1 MPKVIMQDIIDTA
14 ISSGSFDTL
23 IKALKAAD
31 LIDALQGSGPFT
43 VFAPT
48 DTAFQQIPKAVLDAV
63 MEDKEQ
69 LQSILKFHVV
79 SGKHMAD
86 DVTGM
91 MSLETISG
99 HKLPVD
105 TSDGCKIGGASIS
118 HADVQCSNGVI
129 HVIDSVL
136 IPE

>member
-1 MPKVIMQDIIDTA
+1 MPKVVMQDIIDTA

-31 LIDALQGSGPFT
+31 MIEVLQASGPFT
-43 VFAPT
+43 IFAPT
-48 DTAFQQIPKAVLDAV
+48 DSAFQQIPKAVLDAV

-69 LQSILKFHVV
+69 LQSILKNHVV
-79 SGKHMAD
+79 SGKLFAD
-86 DVTGM
+86 DVM
-91 MSLETISG
+91 NVAELETISG
-99 HKLPVD
+99 HTLTVD
-105 TSDGCKIGGASIS
+105 TTDGCTINGAAVC